1 MENNEIILDSQ
12 EIMDIIPNRYP
23 ICFIDRVTE
32 LEVGKRVVARKN
44 VTINEPYFVGH
55 FPGEPVMPGVLQIET
70 MAQAGSIP
78 LLMTDGLTK
87 RTGYLAGVDKVK
99 FRQKVVPGDVLTVT
113 VDILKI
119 KRNIGLAKA
128 TIHREDG
135 VLCSEC
141 QMTFA
146 VSDVERDI

>member
-1 MENNEIILDSQ
+1 MILDAQ

-87 RTGYLAGVDKVK
+87 
-99 FRQKVVPGDVLTVT
+99 
-113 VDILKI
+113 
-119 KRNIGLAKA
+119 
-128 TIHREDG
+128 
-135 VLCSEC
+135 
-141 QMTFA
+141 
-146 VSDVERDI
+146 